1 MPAKLN
7 LLTLYREAIHEP
19 VQGTA
24 RSQGSPELAMDYFD
38 TLIAQ
43 EFDAKTD
50 SIREFLG
57 LDSAED
63 YDQNQIAMQSI
74 PLYCPANV
82 YDTYAKKYRGIYRD
96 PFLTG
101 SAADKDNTEADDR
114 ERNELRSSMP
124 YLSVIE
130 VFITPEVI
138 ARLDTTSFAEKKQGD
153 CFDCEERPALRV
165 YHQFYRD
172 LHLLMEG
179 FLEEFDMQKNTTEK
193 FIYCIYESVSI
204 GDFAVVVRSSRPE
217 TAFKVTTLLRKR
229 ACKLQYHSTDSFRK
243 ALENKVLEKRA
254 SKKQDLE
261 NPASEN
267 QNPENQAPDNQ
278 EPDTLVLYKTF
289 TIFSL
294 NEAFGKTP
302 PVFGKKTETSDGI
315 SNKRDELSLRTA
327 VIPPDEEE
335 NIGNSSTQNDCR
347 YVLRGVLSNLY
358 WSNARKNKDPDI
370 MDDGKLRANF
380 RRLHGRYDFTVTLS
394 EQAFRAI
401 HPVLIR
407 YKLDRDISLA
417 DKAED
422 ILKGRMLDETE
433 EEICAK
439 LIDYI
444 RNGYISYINER
455 YLFNLDIGKI
465 NVTKFNEDIRLL
477 PVKGKLVFTNV
488 YIEDEIQK
496 LKNRIRSEKEKML
509 RLNTSRGSLDYSM
522 RLLGKLANIC
532 SAVNGISDARIYS
545 LVIRRQIEAVLN
557 GIDEYLT
564 YIEQY
569 GDLDIVAPLDSDL
582 KTAIES
588 INSFAQFILESSM
601 QSFQTPTYNLESHV
615 SVEKMLTGY
624 SWFLQSVL
632 VRLEQSRF
640 SAVIRGNT
648 QRYLTVMVPDALDRE
663 LSTKAIFFKLN
674 ERNRAD
680 REKLL
685 TVYCPSFTD
694 MTDFTGSFGV
704 LFHELAHYMRYE
716 SRYDRNSMVLR
727 YSSML
732 LFDQTAAN
740 IAEDL
745 QHNILYMADTNEIQ
759 NGLIDCFSEAYREA
773 IYQRNINLYAS
784 GNMNMM
790 LLIQKIK
797 EHYEQFIE
805 RIRFLTKLETAL
817 TCFLNH
823 SSYIVD
829 RRSKA
834 VMDSMKAI
842 YDEIFRK
849 TEVWHR
855 PEKLLGLLK
864 EGVRLADEYS
874 SLFANAETGD
884 APTALEET
892 AYIAIV
898 LKNILADLPEGDDEV
913 FDFLNDCANIQL
925 FYRLFYER
933 LLRYLDARW
942 GDDTSRRIYSYLFE
956 NAKYREDGISILR
969 RYISTF
975 IVHSS
980 TENLALIDQ
989 SLAVYREVSSD
1000 LFMVKALNLTPFGYL
1015 NFFTKQV
1022 SMEEYIKDTYVKRF
1036 CMVLYAITGE
1046 AVRKNETTWRDVF
1059 ADIFLGICDFLIH
1072 VSVQNTERLLLLSD
1086 SRYTDSQKI
1095 ALENVKNGFVLLD
1108 KGVTWAAAE
1117 VRRSTDMP
1125 RRKPDEETIC
1135 NFCYGIYDDVLT
1147 PMWDDALSMT
1157 QIKYEN
1163 HRAHREFQKCLSDIK
1178 RSIFLCKAFTQ
1189 ITEEFSEQKEAV
1201 EKFEILTKDLFI
1213 GNRNLEQ
1220 MYQELRESDLMKYYC
1235 GKVAQEY
1242 NETGRKCPEAVQ
1254 GSYISDCTWKIDFI
1268 MDMHYG
1274 MIWDYAS
1281 KILNA
1286 SD

>member
-82 YDTYAKKYRGIYRD
+82 YDTYAKKYRGIYWD

-261 NPASEN
+261 NPASKN
-267 QNPENQAPDNQ
+267 QNPENQEPDNQ

-302 PVFGKKTETSDGI
+302 PVFGQKTETSDGI

-569 GDLDIVAPLDSDL
+569 GDLDIVDPLDSDL

-615 SVEKMLTGY
+615 SVEKMLTSY

-674 ERNRAD
+674 ERNKAD

-745 QHNILYMADTNEIQ
+745 QHNILYMTDTAEIQ
-759 NGLIDCFSEAYREA
+759 NGLIDCFSEAYKEA
-773 IYQRNINLYAS
+773 ICQRNINLYAG

-817 TCFLNH
+817 TGFLNH

-855 PEKLLGLLK
+855 PEKTLGLLK

-884 APTALEET
+884 NPTALEET
-892 AYIAIV
+892 AYIARV
-898 LKNILADLPEGDDEV
+898 LKNILAYLFERDDEEV
-913 FDFLNDCANIQL
+913 IDLLDDCANIQL
-925 FYRLFYER
+925 FYRLFYEK
-933 LLRYLDARW
+933 LLRYLDSKW
-942 GDDTSRRIYSYLFE
+942 GDDTGNRIFSYLFG
-956 NAKYREDGISILR
+956 NTKNKEDGIAILR

-975 IVHSS
+975 IVHSC
-980 TENLALIDQ
+980 TENLELIQQ
-989 SLAVYREVSSD
+989 SFAVYREVSSD

-1022 SMEEYIKDTYVKRF
+1022 PMEEYIKDTYIKRF
-1036 CMVLYAITGE
+1036 CRVLYAITGE
-1046 AVRKNETTWRDVF
+1046 AVRKNETTWRAVF
-1059 ADIFLGICDFLIH
+1059 TDIFLGICDFLRH
-1072 VSVQNTERLLLLSD
+1072 VSVQNTERLQHMAD
-1086 SRYTDSQKI
+1086 SRYTDSQQK
-1095 ALENVKNGFVLLD
+1095 ALENVRNGFVLLE
-1108 KGVTWAAAE
+1108 KAS
-1117 VRRSTDMP
+1117 VRGSTEMP

-1147 PMWDDALSMT
+1147 PMWDDALSLT

-1254 GSYISDCTWKIDFI
+1254 GSDIPDCTWKIDFI

-1281 KILNA
+1281 KILKE
-1286 SD
+1286 SY

>member
-43 EFDAKTD
+43 EFDANKD

-63 YDQNQIAMQSI
+63 YDQNQIAMQSV

-229 ACKLQYHSTDSFRK
+229 ACKLRYHSSDGIWKDSK
-243 ALENKVLEKRA
+243 N
-254 SKKQDLE
+254 QDLE
-261 NPASEN
+261 NPASENPASKN

-278 EPDTLVLYKTF
+278 DPDNLVLYKTF

-302 PVFGKKTETSDGI
+302 PVFGQKTETSNGI

-335 NIGNSSTQNDCR
+335 NIGNSLTQNDCR

-417 DKAED
+417 YKAED

-569 GDLDIVAPLDSDL
+569 GDLDIVDPLDSDL

-615 SVEKMLTGY
+615 SVEKMLTSY

-632 VRLEQSRF
+632 VRLEKSRF

-716 SRYDRNSMVLR
+716 SRYDRNSMVLS

-740 IAEDL
+740 IAADL
-745 QHNILYMADTNEIQ
+745 QHNILYMADADEIQ

-773 IYQRNINLYAS
+773 IYQRNINLYA
-784 GNMNMM
+784 GRNMNMM
-790 LLIQKIK
+790 LLIQEIRGL
-797 EHYEQFIE
+797 YEQFID
-805 RIRFLTKLETAL
+805 RIRFLSKLETAL
-817 TCFLNH
+817 TGFLNH
-823 SSYIVD
+823 SSNIIDV
-829 RRSKA
+829 RSKA

-842 YDEIFRK
+842 YNEMFRQ
-849 TEVWHR
+849 TEVRRR
-855 PEKLLGLLK
+855 PERTLGLLK
-864 EGVRLADEYS
+864 EGIRLADEYS
-874 SLFANAETGD
+874 SFFANAETGETPI
-884 APTALEET
+884 ASEET
-892 AYIAIV
+892 AYIARV
-898 LKNILADLPEGDDEV
+898 LKNILADLFEWEDEEV
-913 FDFLNDCANIQL
+913 IAYLDDCAHIQL
-925 FYRLFYER
+925 FYRLFYDK
-933 LLRYLDARW
+933 LLRYLDAKW
-942 GDDTSRRIYSYLFE
+942 EDDTSRRIFSYLFG
-956 NAKYREDGISILR
+956 NAKYKEDGLAILR
-969 RYISTF
+969 RYLSTF
-975 IVHSS
+975 IIHSS
-980 TENLALIDQ
+980 TENLDLNEQ

-1022 SMEEYIKDTYVKRF
+1022 SMEEYIKDTYIKRF

-1046 AVRKNETTWRDVF
+1046 AVRKNENTWRDVF
-1059 ADIFLGICDFLIH
+1059 ADIFWGICDFLGH
-1072 VSVQNTERLLLLSD
+1072 VSVQNKERLLLISE
-1086 SRYTDSQKI
+1086 SRYSESQKE
-1095 ALENVKNGFVLLD
+1095 ALKKVKKGFDLLEMASFRGSMD
-1108 KGVTWAAAE
+1108 MLQ
-1117 VRRSTDMP
+1117 RR
-1125 RRKPDEETIC
+1125 PDEEAIC
-1135 NFCYGIYDDVLT
+1135 DYCYGLYTDVLT
-1147 PMWDDALSMT
+1147 PMLDNALSMA
-1157 QIKYEN
+1157 QFEFEN
-1163 HRAHREFQKCLSDIK
+1163 HRAHRELQKCLGDIK

-1189 ITEEFSEQKEAV
+1189 IAEEFPEQREAV
-1201 EKFEILTKDLFI
+1201 EKFEILTEDLFI
-1213 GNRNLEQ
+1213 GNRNLGQ

-1235 GKVAQEY
+1235 CKVAQEY
-1242 NETGRKCPEAVQ
+1242 NETGKKYPEAVQ
-1254 GSYISDCTWKIDFI
+1254 RSNISDCTWKIDFI

-1274 MIWDYAS
+1274 MIWNYAS
-1281 KILNA
+1281 KILKE